1 MRRISHRKNTLGRM
15 IVAAAALAVF
25 LLPAFTTD
33 ARAADSGAGASE
45 SKWYFG
51 LNVPVMFIDDSDSV
65 EIGQVLQPGI
75 PLPIPYKADALT
87 EYATGYRVSG
97 VIGREFSNGL
107 RLDGELFFAKAEV
120 DKLIYKGRTTTVP
133 TPQGP
138 MTIDIPD
145 DHSIPVSGSASQLG
159 VMVNLWYDF
168 NAGSKWRPY
177 IGGGFG
183 LVKVDWGDV
192 KYNRNE
198 VAQGAANQLAL
209 LQACVTQGQPPNC
222 TLPPQ
227 VQQGVLS
234 QATLPPGDCAG
245 PFRHRYG
252 VRLSAWRGNRLPVF
266 RQHYL
271 SVGLPHA
278 ERQRPGVQRQER
290 HGFNG
295 HGDDRNA
302 GPSLRDR
309 DTLSVLGV
317 AWTPSVPP
325 GRGAGLR
332 AHRAVAGRA

>member
-1 MRRISHRKNTLGRM
+1 MRRISHRKNTYKQL
-15 IVAAAALAVF
+15 IVAATALAVF
-25 LLPAFTTD
+25 LLPAFASV
-33 ARAADSGAGASE
+33 ARAADSGADAAE
-45 SKWYFG
+45 PKWYFG

-65 EIGQVLQPGI
+65 ERGQVQQPGL

-107 RLDGELFFAKAEV
+107 RLDWELFFAKAKV

-133 TPQGP
+133 QIG
-138 MTIDIPD
+138 TIDIPG

-159 VMVNLWYDF
+159 AMVNLWYDF
-168 NAGSKWRPY
+168 NPGSKWRPY

-209 LQACVTQGQPPNC
+209 LQACVTQRQPPNC

-234 QATLPPGDCAG
+234 QATLPPGTV
-245 PFRHRYG
+245 PE
-252 VRLSAWRGNRLPVF
+252 LSDTDSVF
-266 RQHYL
+266 AFQL
-271 SVGLPHA
+271 
-278 ERQRPGVQRQER
+278 
-290 HGFNG
+290 
-295 HGDDRNA
+295 
-302 GPSLRDR
+302 
-309 DTLSVLGV
+309 
-317 AWTPSVPP
+317 
-325 GRGAGLR
+325 GAGVGY
-332 AHRAVAGRA
+332 AYSDAVTIQVGYRMLNASDLEFSGKSAMGSTATATTEMLVHLFEIGIRYRF